1 MLQEAMRFLLAL
13 ALSSAA
19 LATPVVPV
27 PNAHT
32 PATLVNSRAVKRN
45 WTLEGSDFCRA
56 RAAANASIA
65 YPRKLTSKLKLI
77 RTFNFRTQSTV
88 SNERAILDFTSAGF
102 QVPFP
107 WQEGQ
112 WLSRQYTAEA
122 TPRYTYLLELQDR
135 PKAPGAYSTV
145 ASACMTVFGLR

>member
-1 MLQEAMRFLLAL
+1 MRFLLAL
-13 ALSSAA
+13 ALSSTAIG
-19 LATPVVPV
+19 TPVLPV

-32 PATLVNSRAVKRN
+32 PGTLVNGLAVKRN
-45 WTLEGSDFCRA
+45 WTVEDSAFCRA

-65 YPRKLTSKLKLI
+65 YPRKPTSKFKLI
-77 RTFNFRTQSTV
+77 AAFSFRTQSTA
-88 SNERAILDFTSAGF
+88 SSERLMLDYTGAGF

-107 WQEGQ
+107 WQDGQ

-135 PKAPGAYSTV
+135 PRAPGTYSTV
-145 ASACMTVFGLR
+145 ASACMTIFGLR